1 MLAAVENAGSGTQV
15 HIDRWASW
23 MYLAV
28 RLVHVAQAGLCIV
41 SGRRAYRRPALAAA
55 VFSMCAV
62 ETAWLVRRCVRNG
75 SIDPM
80 ATRVDVGVSMVGLVA
95 LGAATHPE
103 DRTTSL
109 NWMLPY
115 SVGTAVGLGISVDPI
130 PEGIAEVAALAGVYI
145 AVTATGRAQE
155 GSSSRLVT
163 AMANA
168 MSYGGFYA
176 VVAPLYNVM
185 KRNGRDLDEARNL
198 AQERGEKLAAE
209 HERNRQHRI
218 MHDSAIQTLEAV
230 AAGLQTDP
238 VAVQAQAGIEARRL
252 RQALASSSLDP
263 DSDCDL
269 DPHTGLDSGLS
280 ALAAEFSELGLD
292 CEITLS
298 VPDGLDESRVEAL
311 LEATREALRNVLKHS
326 GIRRAVVS
334 CVESDGGVMVTIRD
348 QGKGFSLD
356 QVTQGFGLT
365 QSVQG
370 RLDDVDGRA
379 DVWSEPGRGTRV
391 TLWAPS

>member
-1 MLAAVENAGSGTQV
+1 MLEAVENAGSGTQV
-15 HIDRWASW
+15 HIERWASW

-41 SGRRAYRRPALAAA
+41 SGRRAYRRPGLAAG

-62 ETAWLVRRCVRNG
+62 ESAWLVRRCLRNG

-95 LGAATHPE
+95 LGSATYPE

-115 SVGTAVGLGISVDPI
+115 SVGTAVGLGISVDPL
-130 PEGIAEVAALAGVYI
+130 PEGVAEVAALAGVYI
-145 AVTATGRAQE
+145 AVTAAGRAQE

-176 VVAPLYNVM
+176 IVAPIYKIM
-185 KRNGRDLDEARNL
+185 KGNGRDLDEARNL

-230 AAGLQTDP
+230 ASGLQTDP
-238 VAVQAQAGIEARRL
+238 VAVQAQARIEAGRL
-252 RQALASSSLDP
+252 RRALASSSPGSDP
-263 DSDCDL
+263 G
-269 DPHTGLDSGLS
+269 TGLDSGLS
-280 ALAAEFSELGLD
+280 ALAAEFAELGLD

-298 VPDGLDESRVEAL
+298 VAGGLDEPGVEAL

-326 GIRRAVVS
+326 GVHRAVVS
-334 CVESDGGVMVTIRD
+334 CVEADGGIKVTIRD
-348 QGKGFSLD
+348 HGKGFSPD
-356 QVTQGFGLT
+356 QVDRGFGLT

-379 DVWSEPGRGTRV
+379 EVWSEPGRGTRV
-391 TLWAPS
+391 TLWAPT